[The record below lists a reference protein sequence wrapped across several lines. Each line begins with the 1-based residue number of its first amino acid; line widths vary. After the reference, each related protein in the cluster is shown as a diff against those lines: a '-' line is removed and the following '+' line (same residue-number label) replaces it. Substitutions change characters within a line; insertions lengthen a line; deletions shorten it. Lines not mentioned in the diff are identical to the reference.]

1 MKRLICMLMIVTVFI
16 GSISPISYGEA
27 YPNFIDVKI
36 EQNKELNETIRLY
49 SEYGFYIYEKNRKDY
64 DILDIIDTEIHI
76 LGNNTG
82 DMEVYSSDGLYIT
95 MIPGDGSVIIGSQ
108 DNNNSIIKVDE
119 NRYRDYITFL
129 NNRANVLIINHIYIE
144 NYLFGVLPREI
155 PASSPADAL
164 KAQAIIARSYTYTT
178 LNKHINDGYDLC
190 STTHCQVYGGYEWE
204 HSATNQAIIH
214 TYGEYI
220 TYNGEIINT
229 PYHSNSGGHTES
241 SDKVWGGKLP
251 YLVGVVDQFSLD
263 SPNSNWTIKL
273 TPRELSDKL
282 VANSINVGEVRD
294 LEILE
299 TTDSKRAEKIKIIG
313 SNGEEVV
320 TGEKLR
326 SIIGASDLKST
337 LFSIAKEGS
346 SNTKKVYAL
355 DGSGQGPK
363 EVSLSGLNIVDG
375 NNKTTVSRNSSNRV
389 RGNETSTD
397 IEGTLNVKPA
407 TFTFEGKGF
416 GHGVG
421 MSQYGAIEMAKSG
434 YNYEEIIK
442 HYYNGVK
449 IINLGK

>member
-16 GSISPISYGEA
+16 GSTSIGSYGEDF
-27 YPNFIDVKI
+27 PNFIDVKI
-36 EQNKELNETIRLY
+36 GQNKKLNETIRLY
-49 SEYGFYIYEKNRKDY
+49 SEYGFYIYEKNRKDN
-64 DILDIIDTEIHI
+64 DILDVTDNEIHI
-76 LGNNTG
+76 LGNNNG
-82 DMEVYSSDGLYIT
+82 DMEVHSSDGQYIT
-95 MIPGDGSVIIGSQ
+95 TIPGDGSVIIGSQ
-108 DNNNSIIKVDE
+108 DKNNSIIKVDQD
-119 NRYRDYITFL
+119 RYRDYITFL
-129 NNRANVLIINHIYIE
+129 NNRANVLIINHIDIE

-164 KAQAIIARSYTYTT
+164 KAQAIIARSYTHTT
-178 LNKHINDGYDLC
+178 LKKHINDGYDLC

-229 PYHSNSGGHTES
+229 PYHSNSGGYTES
-241 SDKVWGGKLP
+241 SEKVWGGKLP
-251 YLVGVVDQFSLD
+251 YLVGVEDRFSLD

-273 TPRELSDKL
+273 TPRELGDKL
-282 VANSINVGEVRD
+282 VANGISIGEVIE
-294 LEILE
+294 LKIIG
-299 TTDSKRAEKIKIIG
+299 TTDSDRVEKIKIIG
-313 SNGEEVV
+313 STGEEVL

-337 LFSIAKEGS
+337 LFSINKEGS
-346 SNTKKVYAL
+346 ASSKRVYVL
-355 DGSGQGPK
+355 DGSGQSPK
-363 EVSLSGLNIVDG
+363 EVSLSGMNIVGG
-375 NNKTTVSRNSSNRV
+375 NNKITVSRNSSNRI
-389 RGNETSTD
+389 RSNETSKD
-397 IEGTLNVKPA
+397 IEGTLNAKPT
-407 TFTFEGKGF
+407 TFTFVGKGF

-434 YNYEEIIK
+434 YNYEGIIE